1 MTREVAPLRY
11 VERSPFRVDTR
22 PADVD
27 EPGAAR
33 SPPRRSPPRD
43 LVDRLLAE
51 FGELGAASPELFA
64 TPQAAAA
71 AAQPEAATLALVA
84 PDVDAVSPATPD
96 SDGDSEASND
106 TFVESDEGAAAED
119 DAAAEAAPDEG
130 VLAEL
135 KNEQLFRMI
144 CSFLSC
150 RDENCKD
157 FQCLQKIQHAR
168 EFPTGSAAKLLGSG
182 INMYTVF
189 MFRHGY
195 VRWGYDCGD
204 PNCRGARAYISLH
217 KGNTVVRCRRP
228 CNRVRHRPFRDQKH
242 PLFSGRNPERV
253 MVYIACLVWGMPVP
267 LCRTTAC
274 HAHRRLSIELNK
286 LMCAVAAAFNAR
298 QAAVEQGTWAI
309 VQADEMAI
317 GGRKYHVGQ
326 SPRVN
331 GLVWVVGAAKIDQNT
346 GKVTALSCSVVVKR
360 DAAAIAQIILPL
372 LKHDA
377 ILTTDKWR
385 AYGKALK
392 DAESAVVHH
401 QVNHSVEF
409 KNKDGH
415 HTNHIE
421 GMWRI
426 VRKELKVRWSRCGTN
441 DPTQQDN
448 RVQFGV
454 WVINHRLGS
463 AETGIFQAMMVL
475 LMNHDMSRPPPGT
488 FDVSK
493 STKVRPRTKKK
504 KTVQKKFCTL
514 FFAPTVRR

>member
-1 MTREVAPLRY
+1 
-11 VERSPFRVDTR
+11 
-22 PADVD
+22 
-27 EPGAAR
+27 
-33 SPPRRSPPRD
+33 
-43 LVDRLLAE
+43 LAE

-64 TPQAAAA
+64 TPQTAA

-84 PDVDAVSPATPD
+84 PDDDVVSPATPD

-106 TFVESDEGAAAED
+106 TFVESDEGTAAED
-119 DAAAEAAPDEG
+119 DAAAEAALDEG

-144 CSFLSC
+144 CPFLCC

-157 FQCLQKIQHAR
+157 FQCLQNIQHAR
-168 EFPTGSAAKLLGSG
+168 EFPTGPAAKLLGSG
-182 INMYTVF
+182 INMYAVY
-189 MFRHGY
+189 MLMPR
-195 VRWGYDCGD
+195 VRALGL
-204 PNCRGARAYISLH
+204 RL
-217 KGNTVVRCRRP
+217 RRP
-228 CNRVRHRPFRDQKH
+228 QLPRGSRQYQSAQRQYRRAVPPAVQLCAPPSVPRPEAPAVQRPQPRARDGVHRVPRLGHAGAPLPCDRVSRAPPPLDRAQQAHVRRRSRVQRPPGSRRAGHVGDCA
-242 PLFSGRNPERV
+242 GRRE
-253 MVYIACLVWGMPVP
+253 
-267 LCRTTAC
+267 
-274 HAHRRLSIELNK
+274 
-286 LMCAVAAAFNAR
+286 
-298 QAAVEQGTWAI
+298 
-309 VQADEMAI
+309 AI

-331 GLVWVVGAAKIDQNT
+331 GLVWVVGAAKIDENT

-360 DAAAIAQIILPL
+360 DAAAIAQIVLPL
-372 LKHDA
+372 LKNDA
-377 ILTTDKWR
+377 VLTTDKWR

-409 KNKDGH
+409 KSKDGH

-475 LMNHDMSRPPPGT
+475 LMNHDKSRPPPGT

-493 STKVRPRTKKK
+493 VP
-504 KTVQKKFCTL
+504 QKDRQDFEDN
-514 FFAPTVRR
+514 VDEDGREE